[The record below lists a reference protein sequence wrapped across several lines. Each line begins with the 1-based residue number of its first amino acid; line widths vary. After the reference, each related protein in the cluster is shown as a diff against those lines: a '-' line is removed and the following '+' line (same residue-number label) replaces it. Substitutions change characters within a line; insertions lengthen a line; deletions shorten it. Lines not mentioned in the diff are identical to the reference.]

1 MITESTQALLDRLID
16 LFAAGLLSVFGG
28 SAAYI
33 YKTVKDDTGFKFG
46 QFFINAFLAFFIG
59 NMIGGFIPHDASF
72 RDGILMLAGF
82 STWPILGVLEFYG
95 KKAVLKYIDKTLG
108 IDTSSSGS
116 NNSSIGYPSSY
127 NPPPLPN
134 EPDQMPQRGDPEER
148 QVQ

>member
-108 IDTSSSGS
+108 IDTSSSGN

-127 NPPPLPN
+127 NPPLPN

>member
-95 KKAVLKYIDKTLG
+95 KKAILKYIDKTLG
-108 IDTSSSGS
+108 IDTSSSS
-116 NNSSIGYPSSY
+116 NASVGYPTYPSP
-127 NPPPLPN
+127 NVPPVHY
-134 EPDQMPQRGDPEER
+134 EPDPMPQRGDPEER